1 MFIPQL
7 GCGRYAY
14 SRYVCSGGTASI
26 YAFDQELHSTVRARM
41 RRSMNVIVGPS
52 LVRDMHALHGVANI
66 VNHLW

>member
-1 MFIPQL
+1 MFIPRL

-41 RRSMNVIVGPS
+41 RRYDEREGRF
-52 LVRDMHALHGVANI
+52 LLGKGHARPHGVANI
-66 VNHLW
+66 VNRLW